1 MSELRMNISH
11 TTELD
16 RWIAERHY
24 LHSTPAGA
32 VIRMEFLN
40 SNGERIG
47 AMMWGRNTSPKQDQ
61 KNLLCLTRMYFID
74 DTENFVESKALGIAR
89 KYIRKHHPQ
98 IKGLTAYSS
107 TGEGHEGTV
116 YKADGWFEVSR
127 TRSGKRDCRSGRKN
141 ADTSSKIKWARSP

>member
-40 SNGERIG
+40 RNGERIG

-74 DTENFVESKALGIAR
+74 DTEDFVESKALGIAR
-89 KYIRKHHPQ
+89 KYIRKHYPQ
-98 IKGLTAYSS
+98 IKGLTA
-107 TGEGHEGTV
+107 
-116 YKADGWFEVSR
+116 
-127 TRSGKRDCRSGRKN
+127 
-141 ADTSSKIKWARSP
+141 